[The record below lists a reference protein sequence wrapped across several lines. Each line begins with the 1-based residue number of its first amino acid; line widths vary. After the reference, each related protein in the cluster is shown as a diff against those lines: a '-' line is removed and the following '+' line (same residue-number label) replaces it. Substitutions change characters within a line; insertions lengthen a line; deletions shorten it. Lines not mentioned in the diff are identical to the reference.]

1 MSLSNTLLYIVDKTS
16 AVFEVNTL
24 KVVVSVLLSVFFF
37 FFGNLYTDALV
48 AIVMLMALDAFL
60 GVWAS
65 KREGAAITSSRFADS
80 VKKGIVYF
88 MAISAGYFVDLTVP
102 LDLVQATMVGF
113 VGVTEFI
120 SVLENAG
127 RMGYSTPKK
136 LLNQLRDF
144 QKHQ

>member
-1 MSLSNTLLYIVDKTS
+1 MEGNTLYIIQKVQS
-16 AVFEVNTL
+16 VFEPTSL
-24 KVVVSVLLSVFFF
+24 KFLTSGVLSVLFF
-37 FFGNLYTDALV
+37 FFGNLYTEALI
-48 AIVMLMALDAFL
+48 AITMLMVLDAVL

-65 KREGAAITSSRFADS
+65 KHEGAAITSQRFADS

-120 SVLENAG
+120 SVLENVG
-127 RMGYSTPKK
+127 RMGYQTPKK

>member
-1 MSLSNTLLYIVDKTS
+1 M
-16 AVFEVNTL
+16 VFEPTAL
-24 KVVVSVLLSVFFF
+24 KFLVSSVLTVFFF
-37 FFGNLYTDALV
+37 LFGNLYTEALAAV
-48 AIVMLMALDAFL
+48 VMLMVLDAIL

-65 KREGAAITSSRFADS
+65 KKEGAAITSSRFADS

-102 LDLVQATMVGF
+102 FDLVQATMVGF

-120 SVLENAG
+120 SVLENVG
-127 RMGYSTPKK
+127 RMGYQTPKK

>member
-1 MSLSNTLLYIVDKTS
+1 MEGNTLYIIQKVQS
-16 AVFEVNTL
+16 VFEPTSL
-24 KVVVSVLLSVFFF
+24 KFLTSGVLSVLFF
-37 FFGNLYTDALV
+37 FFGNLYTEALI
-48 AIVMLMALDAFL
+48 AITMLMVLDAVL

-65 KREGAAITSSRFADS
+65 KHEGAAITSQRFADS

-120 SVLENAG
+120 SVLENVG
-127 RMGYSTPKK
+127 LMGYQTPKK

>member
-1 MSLSNTLLYIVDKTS
+1 MSLHETLLYIVSKTIT
-16 AVFEVNTL
+16 VFEVTTL
-24 KVVVSVLLSVFFF
+24 KVIASAVIAVGSF
-37 FFGNLYTDALV
+37 FFGDFYTDALI
-48 AIVMLMALDAFL
+48 AIVMLMVLDAVL

-65 KREGAAITSSRFADS
+65 KKEGAAITSTRFADS

-102 LDLVQATMVGF
+102 FDIVQATMVGF

-120 SVLENAG
+120 SVLENVG
-127 RMGYSTPKK
+127 RMGYQTPKK

>member
-1 MSLSNTLLYIVDKTS
+1 MQGTVLYIVEKAQS
-16 AVFEVNTL
+16 VFEPTAL
-24 KVVVSVLLSVFFF
+24 KFYVSSMLTVFFF
-37 FFGNLYTDALV
+37 FFGNLYTEALS
-48 AIVMLMALDAFL
+48 AIVMLMVLDAVL

-65 KREGAAITSSRFADS
+65 KKEGAAITSTRFADS

-102 LDLVQATMVGF
+102 FDIVQATMVGF

-120 SVLENAG
+120 SVLENVG
-127 RMGYSTPKK
+127 RMGYQTPKK